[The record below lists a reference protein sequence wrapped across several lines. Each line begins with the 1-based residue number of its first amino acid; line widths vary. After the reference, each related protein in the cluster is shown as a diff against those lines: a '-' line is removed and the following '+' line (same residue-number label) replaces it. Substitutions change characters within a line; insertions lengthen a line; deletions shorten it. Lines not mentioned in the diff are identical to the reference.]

1 LLAWPK
7 EFPIEARLRVIVK
20 IPSLGEVGSGYGS
33 TSHIRFSDRQE
44 LEGKRN
50 LLSAELV
57 ESP

>member
-1 LLAWPK
+1 LFAWPR
-7 EFPIEARLRVIVK
+7 EFPIEARLRVIVE

-33 TSHIRFSDRQE
+33 TSYLRFSNREE